1 MHFTT
6 RTKITFLFT
15 LLVTGILAVL
25 DVIIFQTADHA
36 WQQEKKAYVTKVMH
50 AMYTPDQ
57 AKKELEHVE
66 IRDASGT
73 IIYQQWVFALGSG
86 VTHSDDIFWLSTD
99 TITTGTQSY
108 ITASESKMGVT
119 VTTAED
125 ITEQVS
131 MRDETIRTAFWTSL
145 AGIFIVSIIGYLFSG
160 YILAPMRQMHR
171 VAEGFSLRKKET
183 EHHTGIIGHSH
194 DEVVMLA
201 RSLESLFTR
210 VQREAEKL
218 EQFSDD
224 IAHEIKNTLF
234 SIQSSLDVALHTEY
248 REIGITKARNMIQE
262 LSGVVDS
269 LLFFSRNES
278 GNMTKTNIYVLV
290 NSHIDVTD
298 TRIRIRGSESVTH
311 DIYPELWMTA
321 LGNIVSNARKF
332 TPVDGKITIDISDDG
347 VTITDTGIG
356 ISEHDLPHIFDRLYK
371 ADTARSH
378 GTGYGL
384 GLAIAK
390 RIIEDLHH
398 QILTVTSAEWE
409 GTEFR
414 IGWDK

>member
-1 MHFTT
+1 
-6 RTKITFLFT
+6 
-15 LLVTGILAVL
+15 
-25 DVIIFQTADHA
+25 
-36 WQQEKKAYVTKVMH
+36 MH

-73 IIYQQWVFALGSG
+73 IIYQQWVFALASG
-86 VTHSDDIFWLSTD
+86 VTRDTSWFGLSTD
-99 TITTGTQSY
+99 TIRSGTQSY
-108 ITASESKMGVT
+108 ITASESKMGLT
-119 VTTAED
+119 LTTAED
-125 ITEQVS
+125 ITEQIS

-145 AGIFIVSIIGYLFSG
+145 AGILIVSIIGYFFSG

-171 VAEGFSLRKKET
+171 VAEGFSLRKKEI
-183 EHHTGIIGHSH
+183 EHHTGIIGHSC

-201 RSLESLFTR
+201 RSLESLFSR

-234 SIQSSLDVALHTEY
+234 SIQSSLDVALHTEH
-248 REIGITKARNMIQE
+248 RDIGITRARNMIQE

-278 GNMTKTNIYVLV
+278 GNMVSTDIYTLIH
-290 NSHIDVTD
+290 SHVDLTD
-298 TRIRIRGSESVTH
+298 RRIQIRGNRTLTH

-321 LGNIVSNARKF
+321 LGNIISNARKF
-332 TPVDGKITIDISDDG
+332 TPTHGKITIDISADG
-347 VTITDTGIG
+347 VTIADTGIG

-371 ADTARSH
+371 ADAARSH

-384 GLAIAK
+384 GLAIAR
-390 RIIEDLHH
+390 RIIEDVHH
-398 QILTVTSAEWE
+398 HTLTVTSEE
-409 GTEFR
+409 GRGTEFK
-414 IGWDK
+414 IGWRK

>member
-1 MHFTT
+1 MHLTT
-6 RTKITFLFT
+6 RTKITILFT
-15 LLVTGILAVL
+15 LLVAGILALL

-36 WQQEKKAYVTKVMH
+36 WQTQKQAYVAKVMH

-66 IRDASGT
+66 IRDASGV
-73 IIYQQWVFALGSG
+73 ILHQQGVFALGSG
-86 VTHSDDIFWLSTD
+86 VTHSDDIFGLSTD

-119 VTTAED
+119 ITTAED
-125 ITEQVS
+125 ITEQVA
-131 MRDETIRTAFWTSL
+131 MRDDTIRTAFWTSL
-145 AGIFIVSIIGYLFSG
+145 VGIMVVALIGHFFSG

-183 EHHTGIIGHSH
+183 EHHTRIRGHAR
-194 DEVVMLA
+194 DEVVLLA

-210 VQREAEKL
+210 VRSEAAKL

-224 IAHEIKNTLF
+224 MAHEIKNTLF
-234 SIQSSLDVALHTEY
+234 SIQSSLDVALHTEH
-248 REIGITKARNMIQE
+248 RDIGIARARNTIQE
-262 LSGVVDS
+262 LSKVVDA
-269 LLFFSRNES
+269 LLFFSRNET
-278 GNMTKTNIYVLV
+278 GNMTKTNITKLIA
-290 NSHIDVTD
+290 SHIDESD
-298 TRIRIRGSESVTH
+298 TRISITGDEDIEH
-311 DIYPELWMTA
+311 EIYPELWMTA
-321 LGNIVSNARKF
+321 LGNIISNAQKF
-332 TPVDGKITIDISDDG
+332 TPSGGKITIDISRDG
-347 VTITDTGIG
+347 VTIRDTGVG
-356 ISEHDLPHIFDRLYK
+356 IADTDMPHIFDRLYK

-384 GLAIAK
+384 GLAIAR

-398 QILTVTSAEWE
+398 QTLTVESEEWE

-414 IGWDK
+414 IGWGK